1 MKKAEASSHSSG
13 VAFTGTVRA
22 IQTRKGSGSGYAMEE
37 RGVIGDALAPICPTS
52 SRSLRRNDGYTAFT
66 NGVTGKTRTWD
77 PQLPPGEVEPNGD
90 RDFAIP
96 LQPGLVIPRDP
107 SEIAGPW
114 DRLSLWAGQSANLS
128 ACTEVSAVVTSSVD
142 EFSKIA
148 GRLWSG
154 AHMAIG
160 NMRILSPTTA
170 EVP

>member
-1 MKKAEASSHSSG
+1 MDHFSNAGTPFMTFTVAIIIVSMRLPTASPK
-13 VAFTGTVRA
+13 R
-22 IQTRKGSGSGYAMEE
+22 
-37 RGVIGDALAPICPTS
+37 LAPRVRNRLLEKLNRTETEILPYHCNQDS
-52 SRSLRRNDGYTAFT
+52 SD
-66 NGVTGKTRTWD
+66 
-77 PQLPPGEVEPNGD
+77 
-90 RDFAIP
+90 
-96 LQPGLVIPRDP
+96 PRDP
-107 SEIAGPW
+107 SEIAGPR

-128 ACTEVSAVVTSSVD
+128 ACTEVSAVVTSLVD